1 MESQEQSRY
10 AGWHAEVLPEIG
22 ESKEVFSLQDIVD
35 GTFVVGIDEARQGT
49 ILQLV
54 PSLWWS
60 EVKGR
65 SEIIMTR
72 NGRRRYEV
80 EVEHKRSL

>member
-1 MESQEQSRY
+1 MSVESQEQSRY
-10 AGWHAEVLPEIG
+10 AGWHAEVLAEIG
-22 ESKEVFSLQDIVD
+22 ESKEVFSLEDIVD

-60 EVKGR
+60 EVK
-65 SEIIMTR
+65 S
-72 NGRRRYEV
+72 
-80 EVEHKRSL
+80 S